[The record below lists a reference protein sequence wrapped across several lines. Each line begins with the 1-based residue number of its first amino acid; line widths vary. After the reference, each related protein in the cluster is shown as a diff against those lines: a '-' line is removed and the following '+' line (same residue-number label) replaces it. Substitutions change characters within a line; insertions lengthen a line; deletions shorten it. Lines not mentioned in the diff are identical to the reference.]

1 MSSPSDYSRR
11 EATFRTVVRLGGR
24 AGENPKLVFAA
35 NGSMYLNV
43 MPDSPGHQENEDA
56 RYEAFVK
63 LFARHEAELR
73 RFVGSFLPSWGDVD
87 EVVQRAAIAIWRKFD
102 QFDPDTNFM
111 KWACVV
117 TRFEA
122 LAYRRKMARDRL
134 VFRDDVLDLMA
145 EEAGEEFDGRKAQHE
160 ALESCL
166 LAMPEKQRKF
176 VMLAYTPGV
185 NVKELAE
192 EAGSTAAAFYMR
204 LKRIRRQIMKCVEGK
219 TSPTPEAG

>member
-1 MSSPSDYSRR
+1 MADSDD
-11 EATFRTVVRLGGR
+11 TT
-24 AGENPKLVFAA
+24 
-35 NGSMYLNV
+35 
-43 MPDSPGHQENEDA
+43 DSGNDEH
-56 RYEAFVK
+56 YEAFVK
-63 LFARHEAELR
+63 LFAHHEAELR

-102 QFDPDTNFM
+102 QFDLDTDFM

-134 VFRDDVLDLMA
+134 VFREDVLELMA
-145 EEAGEEFDGRKAQHE
+145 EEAAEELKGRNAQHT

-166 LAMPEKQRKF
+166 LAMPEKQRQF

-185 NVKELAE
+185 NVKEMAE

-204 LKRIRRQIMKCVEGK
+204 LKRMRRQLMKCIESK
-219 TSPTPEAG
+219 TLQSGEAA